1 MKRIRNKAPQI
12 AWLLKMNNFI
22 PYKISF
28 MQKISA
34 VIIALNEEEYI
45 EKCIR
50 SVAEVADEIVVV
62 DSFST
67 DRTKEICLSLGAR
80 FIEHQFEGY
89 RDQKNFALTQA
100 SFDYVLSLDAD
111 EALSPQLEKSILL
124 AKQDLKYDGYKFN
137 RLNNYCGRWI
147 YHTNLSPECK
157 IRLFNR
163 KKAQWGGFNIHETI
177 ALDNPKSVVFL
188 KGSLLHWLYDSYEE
202 SVNKMNTFTTILAKE
217 YFIKG
222 YKSSSIRLL
231 ISPVWRFFHSYF
243 LKAGI
248 LDGYDGYVVS
258 KLLATTCF
266 LKYVKLRKLHII
278 AKQLKGKLNYPSGT
292 IKTYKTGQDEEKA
305 RPFSIG
311 FDAKRAFYNY
321 SGLGNYS
328 RNLLSAISKKY
339 PGNSYYLFT
348 PTTKNRHILE
358 NEERFK
364 VIEPKAFFYKYI
376 NSLWRLKYM
385 KNEFKVQSIEI
396 YHGLSQELPFGIE
409 RTGVK
414 SVVTVHDLIFL
425 RFPEFYNWID
435 AKIYYYK
442 LAHACRVSD
451 KIVAISSQTKSD
463 LVRFL
468 DVTESKITVIH
479 QGCNPYFWNKYSNE
493 YWQEVKTKFNLPERY
508 LLYVGTIEERK
519 NLLSIIKAMY
529 VARINIPLVVI
540 GRKSDA
546 YYKSVISYIYAH
558 KMNNILF
565 PENVKNFELPVIY
578 QNAEC
583 FIYPSFFEGF
593 GIPILEALVSKTPV
607 ITSNRGCFAEA
618 AGPGSLYVDPYDV
631 EKIGEAILEVINSKE
646 LRDKMIST
654 GEEFANNFKDE
665 VIARKYMSLYY
676 SLLKKAESNKE
687 IE

>member
-12 AWLLKMNNFI
+12 AMLLKKNNFK

-34 VIIALNEEEYI
+34 VIIAYNEEAYI
-45 EKCIR
+45 EQCIR

-62 DSFST
+62 DSFSG
-67 DRTKEICLSLGAR
+67 DRTKEICLSMGVR

-137 RLNNYCGRWI
+137 RLNNYCGNWI

-202 SVNKMNTFTTILAKE
+202 SVNKMNTYTTILANE
-217 YFIKG
+217 YYSKG
-222 YKSSSIRLL
+222 FKSNSIRLL
-231 ISPVWRFFHSYF
+231 ISPAWRFFHSYF
-243 LKAGI
+243 LKAGF
-248 LDGYDGYVVS
+248 LDGYDGFLVS

-266 LKYVKLRKLHII
+266 LKYVKLRKLHIL
-278 AKQLKGKLNYPSGT
+278 AKQFKFMPDNASAIIQT
-292 IKTYKTGQDEEKA
+292 NQTVEVEEKS
-305 RPFSIG
+305 RSIKIG
-311 FDAKRAFYNY
+311 FDAKRAFFNF

-328 RNLLSAISKKY
+328 RNLLSAIANKH
-339 PGNSYYLFT
+339 PENAYYLFT
-348 PTTKNRHILE
+348 PTTKNRYLLE
-358 NEERFK
+358 SEERFK
-364 VIEPKAFFYKYI
+364 LIEPKAFFYKYI

-409 RTGVK
+409 KSGIK

-435 AKIYYYK
+435 AKIYYFK
-442 LAHACRVSD
+442 LVHACRVAD

-468 DVTESKITVIH
+468 DVPESKITVIH
-479 QGCNPYFWNKYSNE
+479 QGCNPCFWNKYSNE

-519 NLLSIIKAMY
+519 NLLGVIKAMY
-529 VARINIPLVVI
+529 IANINIPLVVV

-546 YYKSVISYIYAH
+546 YYKRVLSYIYTN
-558 KMNNILF
+558 KLNNIIF
-565 PENVKNFELPVIY
+565 PEQVKNLELPVIY

-646 LRDKMIST
+646 LRDKMISI

-676 SLLKKAESNKE
+676 SLLK
-687 IE
+687 